1 VAKNKEFKALH
12 KHYTTRAQNPLKKKQ
27 SLIALVGRLIR
38 ILHTLGTKQRV
49 YNATEV
55 LGPVHVH
62 QTSVQQSAA

>member
-55 LGPVHVH
+55 LNSIH
-62 QTSVQQSAA
+62 QTSIQKSAA